1 MNTDNMTI
9 SGETIDYGPCAFME
23 AYDPATNTWSGPL
36 AKMPTARSG
45 LMLFLRRG
53 MWGWAQTLAAGS
65 PAPEPIYASSLTRPA
80 RNERTAVVHV
90 LATMAMSTHD
100 RRSP

>member
-1 MNTDNMTI
+1 VAAL
-9 SGETIDYGPCAFME
+9 GEMLP
-23 AYDPATNTWSGPL
+23 
-36 AKMPTARSG
+36 PTARNG

-65 PAPEPIYASSLTRPA
+65 PVPEPIYASSLTRLA